1 MKFTLNFGKHDYT
14 GNGIKD
20 NLVEV
25 EVELRPVKH
34 GAGQQRLSICGT
46 IWNRLKT
53 DCISAGQNLDEIRKL
68 VGFSPLM
75 KRVHLIW
82 QRYHLNDMRAG
93 SPRQE
98 AYLAGYKKAL
108 ETMGETEPLSH
119 ETRKDLLEKAGLQ
132 PDHMHEP
139 IHARHGGYRYGS
151 SWNYIPIPDDILAE
165 IATWKEAS
173 E

>member
-1 MKFTLNFGKHDYT
+1 MNFILDFGKHDYT

-25 EVELRPVKH
+25 EVRLEDRV
-34 GAGQQRLSICGT
+34 AYQRLSICGT

-53 DCISAGQNLDEIRKL
+53 DCLSGGQNLDDIREL

-75 KRVHLIW
+75 KRVHYVW
-82 QRYHLNDMRAG
+82 ERYHLNDMKAG

-98 AYLAGYKKAL
+98 AYLAGYRQAHRDSNSGAKWD
-108 ETMGETEPLSH
+108 GCYD
-119 ETRKDLLEKAGLQ
+119 TRKDLLEKAGLQ
-132 PDHMHEP
+132 PDHTHNN
-139 IHARHGGYRYGS
+139 YSYGS
-151 SWNYIPIPDDILAE
+151 DWFTLPIPDDILAE

-173 E
+173 L

>member
-1 MKFTLNFGKHDYT
+1 MNFTLDFGKHDYT

-25 EVELRPVKH
+25 EVRLEDRD
-34 GAGQQRLSICGT
+34 AGQRLTICGT

-53 DCISAGQNLDEIRKL
+53 DCISAGQNLDEIRRL

-75 KRVHLIW
+75 KRVQYVW
-82 QRYHLNDMRAG
+82 ERYHLNDMKAG

-98 AYLAGYKKAL
+98 AYLAGYKQAYCDENGGLMDSFSYDKCF
-108 ETMGETEPLSH
+108 T
-119 ETRKDLLEKAGLQ
+119 LLEKAGLQ
-132 PDHMHEP
+132 PDHTHNN
-139 IHARHGGYRYGS
+139 YLYGS
-151 SWNYIPIPDDILAE
+151 GWLTLPIPDDILAE

-173 E
+173 L